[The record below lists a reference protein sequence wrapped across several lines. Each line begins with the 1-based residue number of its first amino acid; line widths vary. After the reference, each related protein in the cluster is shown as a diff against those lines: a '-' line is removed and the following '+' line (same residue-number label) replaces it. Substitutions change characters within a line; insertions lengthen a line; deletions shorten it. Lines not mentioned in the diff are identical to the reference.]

1 MNSMIYFSLIF
12 FLIKAVHI
20 FYLKGDL
27 DVRQRI
33 IHSWTDKYLPKDE
46 LPVSLP
52 PHHQTHITNLLL
64 FFFVDCLFLH
74 VDLSCK
80 SHRFPASIRACVQ
93 KVSTLFRAPTLMAL
107 KAFWHSEA
115 NKHTQQRSDETYLA

>member
-1 MNSMIYFSLIF
+1 MIYFSFIF

-27 DVRQRI
+27 DVRQVI
-33 IHSWTDKYLPKDE
+33 IHSWTDKYWPKDE
-46 LPVSLP
+46 RPVRVP
-52 PHHQTHITNLLL
+52 PQHPTNLLL

-74 VDLSCK
+74 VDLSCE
-80 SHRFPASIRACVQ
+80 SHQFPASIRACVQ
-93 KVSTLFRAPTLMAL
+93 KVSTLFGAPTLVAL

-115 NKHTQQRSDETYLA
+115 NKHTQQRLDETYLA